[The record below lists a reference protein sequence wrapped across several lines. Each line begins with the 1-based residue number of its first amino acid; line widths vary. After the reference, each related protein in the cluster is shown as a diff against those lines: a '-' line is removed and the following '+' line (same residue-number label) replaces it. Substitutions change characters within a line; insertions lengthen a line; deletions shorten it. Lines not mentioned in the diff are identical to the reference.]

1 MTTWAEFEASA
12 PEIANTGWRLLDR
25 DGTGQALLA
34 TVSGNAAPR
43 IHPIYLA
50 VVDGRLYAFIL
61 RSRKRSDLERD
72 GRFALHAHQDPARP
86 SEFLLRG
93 RAQLV
98 RNGAVRDSVAAGW
111 SFETDE
117 SYELFEFSLEDALL
131 GRRDDAEEWPP
142 RYSSWRSG

>member
-12 PEIANTGWRLLDR
+12 PEIASTGWRLLDR
-25 DGTGQALLA
+25 DDTGQALLA
-34 TVSGNAAPR
+34 TVSGSAAPR
-43 IHPIYLA
+43 IP
-50 VVDGRLYAFIL
+50 
-61 RSRKRSDLERD
+61 
-72 GRFALHAHQDPARP
+72 
-86 SEFLLRG
+86 
-93 RAQLV
+93 QLV